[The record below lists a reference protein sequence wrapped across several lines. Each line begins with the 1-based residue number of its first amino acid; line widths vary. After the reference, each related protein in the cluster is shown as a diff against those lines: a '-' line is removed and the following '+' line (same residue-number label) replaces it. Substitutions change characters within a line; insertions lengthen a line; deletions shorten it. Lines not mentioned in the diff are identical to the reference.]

1 MGHVLKKLLLFESN
15 NQRCHLSQR
24 HQMHNIPKVFDLERG
39 GDTRCIIFDNHRP
52 LHLANI
58 YSRHSVVVFEDAD
71 MMEADS
77 IYIPSDH
84 SDADESSDSA
94 EDNSESDQDEDEIE
108 EVIIVHRMLQETR
121 GYHF

>member
-1 MGHVLKKLLLFESN
+1 
-15 NQRCHLSQR
+15 
-24 HQMHNIPKVFDLERG
+24 MHNIPKVFDLERG

-108 EVIIVHRMLQETR
+108 EVIVVHRMLQETR